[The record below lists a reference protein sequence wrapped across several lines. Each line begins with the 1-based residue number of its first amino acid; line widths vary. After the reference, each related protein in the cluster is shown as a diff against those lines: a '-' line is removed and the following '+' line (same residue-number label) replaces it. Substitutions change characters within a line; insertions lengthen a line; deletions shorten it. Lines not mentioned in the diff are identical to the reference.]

1 MGFVDGVQVARKEKR
16 NVQEGSFLH
25 QDGENWFRTRLEQW
39 W

>member
-25 QDGENWFRTRLEQW
+25 REGGELV
-39 W
+39 